1 MSETSRSY
9 NEIDDYIAAF
19 SDEER
24 QEYAAAETA
33 LDLASMLYRIRQ
45 EQGLT
50 QRNAAERT
58 GLKQQAISRLE
69 KAASNIQPGTLQRY
83 LGALGY
89 HIEISVIDNRTGNVA
104 GKSSLAHPLAG
115 TNALWLPVIYGEPAV
130 SLCSDRQYL
139 SYPRNVSSC
148 TSCFLTPGSLTDRPS
163 VARPGS
169 ELWSALR

>member
-58 GLKQQAISRLE
+58 GLKQAISRLE
-69 KAASNIQPGTLQRY
+69 KAASNIQLGTLQRY

-104 GKSSLAHPLAG
+104 GKSSLAHP
-115 TNALWLPVIYGEPAV
+115 
-130 SLCSDRQYL
+130 
-139 SYPRNVSSC
+139 
-148 TSCFLTPGSLTDRPS
+148 
-163 VARPGS
+163 
-169 ELWSALR
+169 

>member
-1 MSETSRSY
+1 MSKTTRPY

-104 GKSSLAHPLAG
+104 GKSSLAHP
-115 TNALWLPVIYGEPAV
+115 
-130 SLCSDRQYL
+130 
-139 SYPRNVSSC
+139 
-148 TSCFLTPGSLTDRPS
+148 
-163 VARPGS
+163 
-169 ELWSALR
+169 